1 MTGRLTGAFPPLSS
15 FRSLSFRRKVTIGF
29 AIAAVLVLLVTAISA
44 IALRMALDSDREAFR
59 QAEELIRVGDLR
71 AALERRVSSYRGYLV
86 TGQMHFL
93 VRLQNARSDFA
104 ARLLRLRRG
113 AESEDLRVLDLLGR
127 ANRDYEKAIA
137 AGIRLRQEGATADVL
152 GRYIE
157 TVSGPRRDA
166 LEKALDNLLAHRR
179 RIARETERTAS
190 QENLWSSILIFASGG
205 AALLLLIALSV
216 PVTRT
221 LASLYDTERLAR
233 ARAEAAERR
242 SSFLAKASGVLASSL
257 DYRAT
262 LASVA
267 RLAVPEMGDWCIVDV
282 ADAEGRLQRLAVH
295 HADPSKVEV
304 LRTLWELY
312 PEEPKQPYGSGKV
325 FATGEAEVSP
335 EITDEML
342 HSFAR
347 DEPHYAILRD
357 LGFKSYMSL
366 PLSVRGRTIGV
377 LSFAAAESD
386 IRYREEDLEFGRH
399 LARRASLAIDNA
411 GLFREAREAV
421 GARDDF
427 LSIASHELKTPVTTL
442 QLQIQSLLRRAE
454 VDPSHAAQ
462 ASVERLAAADR
473 QVIRLTKLINEL
485 LDISRITG
493 KGLELELEPVDLAA
507 VVRDV
512 VARNDEELKRARCQI
527 RLELEPS
534 PSGTWDRMRVE
545 QIVTNFLSNAI
556 KYGAGRPIDIRVDG
570 DENAARLTVR
580 DRGIGIRPEHQVR
593 IFQRFERAVSK
604 SDYGGFGLGLW
615 IVRQIV
621 DAHGGE
627 IHVTSAPGQGS
638 AFTVELPRS
647 PKSPGSPDGP
657 GGGRILID
665 PGRAQQ

>member
-221 LASLYDTERLAR
+221 LASLYDTERRAR

-580 DRGIGIRPEHQVR
+580 DRGIGIRPEHQAR

>member
-1 MTGRLTGAFPPLSS
+1 MIDHRRVFGPFSARRPIP
-15 FRSLSFRRKVTIGF
+15 FRRKVVVGF
-29 AIAAVLVLLVTAISA
+29 AIAAGLVLLVTAMSA

-59 QAEELIRVGDLR
+59 QAEELVRVGDLR
-71 AALERRVSSYRGYLV
+71 ATLERRVSSYRGYIL
-86 TGQMHFL
+86 TGQVHFL
-93 VRLQNARSDFA
+93 ARLERAGSDFD
-104 ARLLRLRRG
+104 ARLLRLRHG
-113 AESEDLRVLDLLGR
+113 ASREDLRVLDPLDR
-127 ANRDYEKAIA
+127 AHRDYGQAVA
-137 AGIRLRQEGATADVL
+137 AGVRLRQEGASGDDM
-152 GRYIE
+152 GRYVE
-157 TVSGPRRDA
+157 TVAGPRRDV
-166 LEKALDNLLAHRR
+166 LEKALDDLLAHRR
-179 RIARETERTAS
+179 RLARETERTAGR
-190 QENLWSSILIFASGG
+190 ENLWSSVVIFASGG
-205 AALLLLIALSV
+205 AALLLLLALSV

-221 LASLYDTERLAR
+221 LASLYDTERRAR

-262 LASVA
+262 LSSVA
-267 RLAVPEMGDWCIVDV
+267 RLSVPEMGDWCIVDV
-282 ADAEGRLQRLAVH
+282 ADADGRLQRLAVH
-295 HADPSKVEV
+295 HADPSKVEA

-312 PEEPKQPYGSGKV
+312 PEAPNQPFGSGKV
-325 FATGEAEVSP
+325 FETGEAEVTP

-411 GLFREAREAV
+411 RLYHESREAV

-454 VDPSHAAQ
+454 VDPSPAAQ
-462 ASVERLAAADR
+462 ASVARLAAADR

-493 KGLELELEPVDLAA
+493 RGLELELEPVELSA

-512 VARNDEELKRARCQI
+512 VARHDVELERARCEI
-527 RLELEPS
+527 RLDLEPS

-545 QIVTNFLSNAI
+545 QIVSNLLSNAI
-556 KYGAGRPIDIRVDG
+556 KYGAGQPIEIRVDG
-570 DENAARLTVR
+570 DEKAARLTVR
-580 DRGIGIRPEHQVR
+580 DRGIGIPPENQARV
-593 IFQRFERAVSK
+593 FQRFERAVSK
-604 SDYGGFGLGLW
+604 SNYGGFGLGLW

-627 IHVTSAPGQGS
+627 IHVTSTPGQGS
-638 AFTVELPRS
+638 SFTVELPRA
-647 PKSPGSPDGP
+647 PQRPGATDAPS
-657 GGGRILID
+657 GGRILAD

>member
-179 RIARETERTAS
+179 RIARETERTAG

-580 DRGIGIRPEHQVR
+580 DRGIGIRPEHQAR

>member
-1 MTGRLTGAFPPLSS
+1 MTDRRRLFGTFSARRPIP
-15 FRSLSFRRKVTIGF
+15 FRRKVTIGF
-29 AIAAVLVLLVTAISA
+29 VVAALLVLLVTAMSA
-44 IALRMALDSDREAFR
+44 IALRMALASDREAFR
-59 QAEELIRVGDLR
+59 QAEELVRVGDLR
-71 AALERRVSSYRGYLV
+71 AALEQRVSSYRAYLL
-86 TGQMHFL
+86 TGQTHFYA
-93 VRLQNARSDFA
+93 RLERARTDFA
-104 ARLLRLRRG
+104 ARLSRLRHG
-113 AESEDLRVLDLLGR
+113 ATGEELRVLDSLGR
-127 ANRDYEKAIA
+127 AARHYEEAVS
-137 AGIRLRQEGATADVL
+137 AGIDLRRKGATADVM

-157 TVSGPRRDA
+157 TVSGPRRDV
-166 LEKALDNLLAHRR
+166 LEKALGDLLAHRR
-179 RIARETERTAS
+179 RIARETQRAAER
-190 QENLWSSILIFASGG
+190 ENLWSSIVIFASGG

-221 LASLYDTERLAR
+221 LASLYETERRAR
-233 ARAEAAERR
+233 ERAEAAERR
-242 SSFLAKASGVLASSL
+242 SSFLARASGVLASSL

-282 ADAEGRLQRLAVH
+282 ADADGRLQRLAVH

-304 LRTLWELY
+304 VQTLWDLY
-312 PEEPKQPYGSGKV
+312 PDQPGQPFGPGNV
-325 FATGEAEVSP
+325 FETGEAEISP

-342 HSFAR
+342 RSFAR
-347 DEPHYAILRD
+347 DEPHYAILHD

-377 LSFAAAESD
+377 LTFAAAESD
-386 IRYREEDLEFGRH
+386 IRYREEDLEFARH
-399 LARRASLAIDNA
+399 LARRTSLAIDNA
-411 GLFREAREAV
+411 RLYRESREAV

-454 VDPSHAAQ
+454 VDPSPAAQ

-493 KGLELELEPVDLAA
+493 KGLELELEPVDLVA

-512 VARNDEELKRARCQI
+512 VARNDEELKRARCEI

-534 PSGTWDRMRVE
+534 PPGEWDRMRVE
-545 QIVTNFLSNAI
+545 QIVTNLLSNAI
-556 KYGAGRPIDIRVDG
+556 KYGAGRPIEIRVDG
-570 DENAARLTVR
+570 DENAARLTVQ
-580 DRGIGIRPEHQVR
+580 DRGIGIRPEHQAR
-593 IFQRFERAVSK
+593 IFERFERAVSK

-627 IHVTSAPGQGS
+627 IRVASEPGEGS
-638 AFTVELPRS
+638 VFTVELPRRKTS
-647 PKSPGSPDGP
+647 DRPTGEAP
-657 GGGRILID
+657 
-665 PGRAQQ
+665 AVY

>member
-1 MTGRLTGAFPPLSS
+1 MGVFPPLSGL
-15 FRSLSFRRKVTIGF
+15 RSLSFRRKVTIGF
-29 AIAAVLVLLVTAISA
+29 AIAAVLVLLVTAMSA
-44 IALRMALDSDREAFR
+44 IALRMALHSDREAFR
-59 QAEELIRVGDLR
+59 QAEELVRVGDLR
-71 AALERRVSSYRGYLV
+71 AALEQRVSNYRGYLL
-86 TGQMHFL
+86 TGQMHFFA
-93 VRLQNARSDFA
+93 RLERTRSDFA
-104 ARLLRLRRG
+104 ARLLRLRYG
-113 AESEDLRVLDLLGR
+113 AESEDLRVLDPLER
-127 ANRDYEKAIA
+127 ANRHYEEAVA
-137 AGIRLRQEGATADVL
+137 AGIRMRQEGATADVM

-157 TVSGPRRDA
+157 TVSGPRRDV
-166 LEKALDNLLAHRR
+166 LEEALDDLLAHRR
-179 RIARETERTAS
+179 RLARETEQAAER
-190 QENLWSSILIFASGG
+190 ENLWSSIVIFASGG

-221 LASLYDTERLAR
+221 LASLYETERRAR

-304 LRTLWELY
+304 VRALWELY
-312 PEEPKQPYGSGKV
+312 PEVPNQPYGPGKV
-325 FATGEAEVSP
+325 FETGEAEVAA
-335 EITDEML
+335 EITDEMV

-357 LGFKSYMSL
+357 LGFKSYISL

-377 LSFAAAESD
+377 LTFAASESD
-386 IRYREEDLEFGRH
+386 TRYGEEDLEFGRQ

-411 GLFREAREAV
+411 RLYREAREAV

-462 ASVERLAAADR
+462 AAVERLAAADR

-493 KGLELELEPVDLAA
+493 KGLELELEPLDLSA

-512 VARNDEELKRARCQI
+512 VARNDEELKRARCEI
-527 RLELEPS
+527 RLELDPS
-534 PSGTWDRMRVE
+534 PSGDWDRMRVE
-545 QIVTNFLSNAI
+545 QVVTNLLSNAI
-556 KYGAGRPIDIRVDG
+556 KYGAGRPIEIRVDG
-570 DENAARLTVR
+570 DENIARLTVR
-580 DRGIGIRPEHQVR
+580 DRGIGIPPDHQAR
-593 IFQRFERAVSK
+593 IFERFERAVST

-621 DAHGGE
+621 EAHGGQ
-627 IHVTSAPGQGS
+627 IHVTSTPGQGS
-638 AFTVELPRS
+638 AFTVELPRQRS
-647 PKSPGSPDGP
+647 S
-657 GGGRILID
+657 GR
-665 PGRAQQ
+665 PTGRAAAVY